1 MRKLMKIDRLLLFSK
16 TVTITAVFVAM
27 ISVLAS
33 LAYSFYLNKQLFKEH
48 IYVLDGNGAAFSAKN
63 IKQELMNREP
73 EIRSHLTTFHKY
85 FFNLDQYNYE
95 ENTNKALGLIDE
107 SGKNYYL
114 NLFNSG
120 WYSTLRMNSLVQE
133 ISFDSI
139 NMNADVYPYLASV
152 YGKTNVYRYGEEIN
166 GTKKSIGIE
175 CKLFDV
181 LRTQNNPHGLL
192 ISNYN
197 ILYHAKK

>member
-1 MRKLMKIDRLLLFSK
+1 MRKLMKIDRLLTFSK
-16 TVTITAVFVAM
+16 TVTIIAVFVSM

-33 LAYSFYLNKQLFKEH
+33 LVYTFYLNKQFLKES
-48 IYVLDGNGAAFSAKN
+48 IYVLDGNGAAFTANN
-63 IKQELMNREP
+63 IKQELMNRKP
-73 EIRSHLTTFHKY
+73 EIRSYLITFHSY

-95 ENTNKALGLIDE
+95 VNTNKALEFIDE

-114 NLFNSG
+114 TLLNSG
-120 WYSTLRMNSLVQE
+120 WYNTLRMNNLVQE
-133 ISFDSI
+133 IKFDTIVI
-139 NMNADVYPYLASV
+139 NANVYPYLASV
-152 YGKTNVYRYGEEIN
+152 YGKTNVYRYGEKIN

-175 CKLFDV
+175 CKLYDV
-181 LRTQNNPHGLL
+181 ARTQNNPHGLL